1 MGAAHLAA
9 SNVYRG
15 GHDTLHTQHVHQQAD
30 PRHVGH
36 RVQSPHLVEVH
47 VSHGAA
53 VGLGF
58 RLGDGVVHPSGV
70 GLHLLRQGEL
80 SMTAPMWPGVAW

>member
-30 PRHVGH
+30 PATSATASRLPT
-36 RVQSPHLVEVH
+36 SWKWI
-47 VSHGAA
+47 SSTGAPWA
-53 VGLGF
+53 VAL
-58 RLGDGVVHPSGV
+58 S
-70 GLHLLRQGEL
+70 LRNQAL
-80 SMTAPMWPGVAW
+80 